1 MTQPKRGT
9 EQEGLHTSSLNNR
22 AMLWRNIPVFKI
34 ICFIYF
40 NKKSMKTS
48 LLSYEGEKSD
58 YHLSVKENNFLSV
71 SRCLTFDHITANT
84 HCKRHGCM

>member
-1 MTQPKRGT
+1 
-9 EQEGLHTSSLNNR
+9 
-22 AMLWRNIPVFKI
+22 
-34 ICFIYF
+34 
-40 NKKSMKTS
+40 MKTS